1 MRLILRKKEVG
12 LRQEQEQQ
20 NDYHGNDNT
29 QSNEAITNCYVWKEN
44 GAVSK
49 RPIES
54 YGCVQT
60 REMRILCFA
69 LREV

>member
-1 MRLILRKKEVG
+1 MTIMEK
-12 LRQEQEQQ
+12 
-20 NDYHGNDNT
+20 NNI
-29 QSNEAITNCYVWKEN
+29 QSNKAITNCYVWKEI

-49 RPIES
+49 RLIES

-69 LREV
+69 LRDV